1 MHPKYFSTELAE
13 KLYGIAPKRIQ
24 HHHAHIASVM
34 AEHSLEEC
42 LGFALDGT
50 GLGDDGSI
58 WGGEA
63 LLCRGGEYKRVA
75 HFKTVTLSGGDE
87 VAKNAGS
94 ALACYLFGTGTRPPQ
109 HAISA
114 TDAAIVSAAV
124 QMRLNC
130 FDYSGAGRLFDAV
143 CALLD
148 FGNYNHFE
156 GECAIALEN
165 AAAEAISRGTVA
177 YPLEMEYNN
186 GVLDTVKLLCD
197 ISAAASRGVGAHS
210 LALGFH
216 IAVAEGL
223 VKIAR
228 EQKVKKIALSGG
240 TFNNR
245 ILTSYLKKRLTALGF
260 EVYLNER
267 VPCGDGGIAL
277 GQLYLAG
284 KE

>member
-1 MHPKYFSTELAE
+1 
-13 KLYGIAPKRIQ
+13 
-24 HHHAHIASVM
+24 
-34 AEHSLEEC
+34 
-42 LGFALDGT
+42 
-50 GLGDDGSI
+50 
-58 WGGEA
+58 
-63 LLCRGGEYKRVA
+63 
-75 HFKTVTLSGGDE
+75 
-87 VAKNAGS
+87 
-94 ALACYLFGTGTRPPQ
+94 
-109 HAISA
+109 
-114 TDAAIVSAAV
+114 
-124 QMRLNC
+124 MRLNC

-245 ILTSYLKKRLTALGF
+245 ILTSYLKKRLTSLGF